1 MVPEKQDE
9 LAHGMRGGIPR
20 NRMEQI
26 HSALPYSLPLCE
38 VLPQLADPLAGAFV
52 PVREMKARVRL
63 SDGWHMLNQARMALV
78 EAEACTIFYEE
89 IQQDHTEALYHCRYY
104 LDDAA
109 LRLCVSCEHLAQ
121 SVIHRWS
128 LKIQKT
134 GRATGAK
141 SSPAVSR
148 DGSLILTLK
157 AAQQSNSAQVSTRV
171 ARILR
176 KLRSS
181 KAWKGCVKYRHD
193 WVHGLLP
200 ATAGLSSSFSFQTV
214 SAGEMFPPEVLKY
227 LGAEKDRKY
236 YRMALGV
243 GASIDVLRDIIREAY
258 CDLFQAYGEFA
269 RLLAEEGSGSNGK
282 KGERHGGS

>member
-214 SAGEMFPPEVLKY
+214 SAGEMFPR
-227 LGAEKDRKY
+227 GAEIPR
-236 YRMALGV
+236 
-243 GASIDVLRDIIREAY
+243 SREGQEI
-258 CDLFQAYGEFA
+258 L
-269 RLLAEEGSGSNGK
+269 SNGARCRR
-282 KGERHGGS
+282 EYRRTSRHYSRSLLRPLSGLWGIRKTTGRGGFG